1 MSKNPAFALYFCINL
16 RSVRDSRQLHFL
28 LFAYSGGADGVKNPS
43 SALLTAAPQ
52 SLLAHLLPAYLT
64 EH

>member
-1 MSKNPAFALYFCINL
+1 MSENPTFPRHSLFFYINL

-43 SALLTAAPQ
+43 SALLIPFLQ
-52 SLLAHLLPAYLT
+52 SLHCRRYYRLI
-64 EH
+64 